1 MVMKPIRLLYV
12 FVDLKAHSIQKHS
25 FDFTCIDEQKC
36 CMNLFC
42 NNLPTEI
49 HKKKIP
55 VITTPE
61 KLFYIC
67 STFKVEP

>member
-1 MVMKPIRLLYV
+1 MNI
-12 FVDLKAHSIQKHS
+12 KAP
-25 FDFTCIDEQKC
+25 F
-36 CMNLFC
+36 
-42 NNLPTEI
+42 
-49 HKKKIP
+49 KKKIP

>member
-25 FDFTCIDEQKC
+25 FDFTCIDQQKC

-42 NNLPTEI
+42 NNLPTEN
-49 HKKKIP
+49 KG
-55 VITTPE
+55 
-61 KLFYIC
+61 L
-67 STFKVEP
+67 TFTVLPT